1 MISNR
6 SSKALIAGLSMIG
19 LFSVI
24 SPAFATIF
32 SIDDFS
38 ITRVRDG
45 VTTTIFQDDFN
56 NGVAPTVP
64 PYFINGVVGT
74 ESGGK
79 YGFDTATGGIFDS
92 ATGEGQVRVASA
104 RFNPVVTNETLNL
117 RSTDAFLVV
126 GVFDLISPV
135 NLREAYGLRLNDA
148 GIPSTTS
155 NLNDRL
161 EILVTRTLAGLLTIQ
176 FRDSDSFLN
185 TVTLLGSA
193 DLETNHNQIVLAI
206 GKRAAAVNAISA
218 GFAYRD
224 GGVDGAFTEFTNTGT
239 LFDGENF
246 TRAEFRATTPV
257 PIAPTLSLTLLGLVS
272 MFAMRKRKA

>member
-1 MISNR
+1 MISNKN
-6 SSKALIAGLSMIG
+6 SKALIACLSVIG
-19 LFSVI
+19 LCSVI
-24 SPAFATIF
+24 SPAFATVF

-38 ITRVRDG
+38 ITRTRDG

-79 YGFDTATGGIFDS
+79 YRFDTATGGIFDS

-104 RFNPVVTNETLNL
+104 RFNPVVTNEASNL

-126 GVFDLISPV
+126 GVFDLITPV
-135 NLREAYGLRLNDA
+135 DLRESYGIRLNDA

-161 EILVTRTLAGLLTIQ
+161 EILVRRTINGLLAIQ
-176 FRDSDSFLN
+176 FRDADSFLT

-193 DLETNHNQIVLAI
+193 GLETNHDQIVLALAKKDA
-206 GKRAAAVNAISA
+206 GVNAISA
-218 GFAYRD
+218 GYAYRD
-224 GGVDGAFTEFTNTGT
+224 AGVVGAFTEFSSTGT

-257 PIAPTLSLTLLGLVS
+257 PIAPTLSLTLLGLMS